1 MFNFNKNYKYIVMID
16 EREVSFE
23 YFGDDFN
30 TAVKTFSDIKAKR
43 PSANVLFF
51 HDGKEIPLT

>member
-30 TAVKTFSDIKAKR
+30 AAVKALSDIKAKR
-43 PSANVLFF
+43 PSTNVRFF
-51 HDGKEIPLT
+51 YDGKEIPLA

>member
-30 TAVKTFSDIKAKR
+30 TAVKTLSDIKAKH
-43 PSANVLFF
+43 PSANVRFF
-51 HDGKEIPLT
+51 HNNKEIPLI

>member
-1 MFNFNKNYKYIVMID
+1 MFNFNENYKYIVMID
-16 EREVSFE
+16 EREASFE

-30 TAVKTFSDIKAKR
+30 EAVKTFCDIKAIC

-51 HDGKEIPLT
+51 HDGKEVALA

>member
-1 MFNFNKNYKYIVMID
+1 MFNFNENYKYIVMID

-23 YFGDDFN
+23 YFGEDFN
-30 TAVKTFSDIKAKR
+30 EAVKTFRDIKAIC

-51 HDGKEIPLT
+51 HDGKEVALA

>member
-1 MFNFNKNYKYIVMID
+1 MFNFNENYKYIVMID

-30 TAVKTFSDIKAKR
+30 EAVKTFRDIKAIY

-51 HDGKEIPLT
+51 HDGKEVALA